1 MGMKVILKKKILKAA
16 RSMPKPEQKKFTQLV
31 YDLETKGPVLP
42 NWPNYEKLT
51 GTNTYHCHL
60 SYHWAACWI
69 ETQKGIELEVTYV
82 GSRENAPY

>member
-1 MGMKVILKKKILKAA
+1 MKVVTKKKILKAA
-16 RSMPKPEQKKFTQLV
+16 RSMPKREQTLFVRLV
-31 YDLETKGPVLP
+31 KDLEDRGPVLP
-42 NWPNYEKLT
+42 EWPNYGMLE

-69 ETQKGIELEVTYV
+69 ETVKGIELEVTYV

>member
-1 MGMKVILKKKILKAA
+1 MKVVTKKKILKVA
-16 RSMPKPEQKKFTQLV
+16 RSMPKREQTLFVRLV
-31 YDLETKGPVLP
+31 KDLEDRGPVLP
-42 NWPNYEKLT
+42 EWPNYGMLE

-69 ETQKGIELEVTYV
+69 ETVKGIELEVTYV